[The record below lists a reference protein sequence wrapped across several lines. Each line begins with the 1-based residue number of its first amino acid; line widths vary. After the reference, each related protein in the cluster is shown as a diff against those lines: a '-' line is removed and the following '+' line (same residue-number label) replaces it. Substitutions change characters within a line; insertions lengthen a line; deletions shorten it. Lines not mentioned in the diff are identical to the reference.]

1 MFWTSYSWGHKSRA
15 AAQDT
20 LDDEVSE
27 GRLSAAD
34 CRIQAYQTP
43 EGKRRWQI
51 QELAPA

>member
-15 AAQDT
+15 AAQET
-20 LDDEVSE
+20 LDNEVSE
-27 GRLSAAD
+27 SRLTAAD
-34 CRIQAYQTP
+34 CRIVSYLTT